1 MASYAESHA
10 SFRSRALQIQLK
22 EEHIRALED
31 NDVKCFNHL
40 AFAVSGQPGQ
50 LDNEKFD
57 ELLDIMCPRGPS
69 IGIRSALRQL
79 SYEALTVAVAAIRQ
93 RVETPD
99 ESKQKLPAQEKD
111 ARLKKIQK
119 KITRFEVAGVFE
131 PAHCVIDAYAQMVA
145 EGNIKILPL
154 SRCISREQE
163 LHSVKTDK
171 SVVTLENQ
179 QLHIKNNTLEATTDV
194 STELKVHYAFIRRGL
209 ALAMAGLA
217 SYSVHEKVTR
227 ELMVHLTRD
236 PPPNFNGPTLEAVL
250 RADKLL
256 WTKVADKVR
265 SSVREDENGQ
275 LPVDLA
281 LTELSTQAE
290 ALFHLLPTPAGSR
303 AKPETSKPQER
314 SQPSAP
320 KGRPKGKFNK
330 DRTKMPQVC
339 MGSNLLQLRE
349 SAFVLITICP
359 MVALSDVRRMAMLIN
374 APEVFTSASSVGVI
388 TPTLSAAGSRID
400 RRRSRRFHRAV
411 AIFQILSSLRFFVA
425 KVGYRSVCGHA
436 AFRFSP

>member
-50 LDNEKFD
+50 LDNDRFT
-57 ELLDIMCPRGPS
+57 ELLEIMCPRGPS

-79 SYEALTVAVAAIRQ
+79 AYEALTVAVAAIRQ

-119 KITRFEVAGVFE
+119 KITGFEVAGVFE

-163 LHSVKTDK
+163 LHSVKNDK

-179 QLHIKNNTLEATTDV
+179 QLHIKSNTLEATTDV

-209 ALAMAGLA
+209 ALEMAGLA
-217 SYSVHEKVTR
+217 SYSIHEKVTR

-265 SSVREDENGQ
+265 SDVQEDANGQ

-290 ALFHLLPTPAGSR
+290 VLFHLLPTPVSR
-303 AKPETSKPQER
+303 AASKPAQPLKPETSKPHER

-330 DRTKMPQVC
+330 DRTKMPSGLHGFKPV
-339 MGSNLLQLRE
+339 
-349 SAFVLITICP
+349 T
-359 MVALSDVRRMAMLIN
+359 
-374 APEVFTSASSVGVI
+374 
-388 TPTLSAAGSRID
+388 AAGKRICFNYNLPHGCSQRCEKDGNVDKCTRGVHQCIKCGGNHSYTECSRK
-400 RRRSRRFHRAV
+400 
-411 AIFQILSSLRFFVA
+411 QN
-425 KVGYRSVCGHA
+425 
-436 AFRFSP
+436 

>member
-50 LDNEKFD
+50 LDNDRFT
-57 ELLDIMCPRGPS
+57 ELLEIMCPRGPS

-79 SYEALTVAVAAIRQ
+79 AYEALTVAVAAIRQ

-99 ESKQKLPAQEKD
+99 ESKQKL
-111 ARLKKIQK
+111 
-119 KITRFEVAGVFE
+119 
-131 PAHCVIDAYAQMVA
+131 
-145 EGNIKILPL
+145 
-154 SRCISREQE
+154 
-163 LHSVKTDK
+163 
-171 SVVTLENQ
+171 
-179 QLHIKNNTLEATTDV
+179 HIKSNTLEATTDV

-209 ALAMAGLA
+209 ALEMAGLA
-217 SYSVHEKVTR
+217 SYSIHEKVTR

-265 SSVREDENGQ
+265 SNVQEDANGQ

-290 ALFHLLPTPAGSR
+290 VLFHLLPTPVSR
-303 AKPETSKPQER
+303 AASKPAQPPKPETSKPHER

-330 DRTKMPQVC
+330 DRTKMPSGLHGFKPV
-339 MGSNLLQLRE
+339 
-349 SAFVLITICP
+349 T
-359 MVALSDVRRMAMLIN
+359 
-374 APEVFTSASSVGVI
+374 
-388 TPTLSAAGSRID
+388 AAGKRICFNYNLPHGCSQRCEKDGNVDKCTRGVHQCIKCGGNHSYTECSRK
-400 RRRSRRFHRAV
+400 
-411 AIFQILSSLRFFVA
+411 QN
-425 KVGYRSVCGHA
+425 
-436 AFRFSP
+436 